1 MIKPFH
7 IKRAEY
13 VEIQIPAGNTKQ
25 TAYFPDLP
33 NLRTSKIFGI
43 EVHSSNTQPKTYSGA
58 TNQAVPE
65 LKNTILV
72 LYFDGGEFIQVPA
85 LTVMRLDNAPSVFM
99 TFGDIPML
107 SGQNI
112 VWAKSYIFYTD
123 PATIG
128 NISGKNYCF
137 SVYYEKNN
145 I

>member
-13 VEIQIPAGNTKQ
+13 VEIQIPTGNTKQ

-33 NLRTSKIFGI
+33 NLRTSKVFGI
-43 EVHSSNTQPKTYSGA
+43 EIYSANTQPLTYSGA
-58 TNQAVPE
+58 TNQAFTD
-65 LKNTILV
+65 LLNTVVV

-85 LTVMRLDNAPSVFM
+85 VSLLRIDTIGDFY
-99 TFGDIPML
+99 TYQDIPML
-107 SGQNI
+107 SGQVI

-123 PATIG
+123 PANIG
-128 NISGKNYCF
+128 NIAAKNYLF
-137 SVYYEKNN
+137 NIYYEKNN